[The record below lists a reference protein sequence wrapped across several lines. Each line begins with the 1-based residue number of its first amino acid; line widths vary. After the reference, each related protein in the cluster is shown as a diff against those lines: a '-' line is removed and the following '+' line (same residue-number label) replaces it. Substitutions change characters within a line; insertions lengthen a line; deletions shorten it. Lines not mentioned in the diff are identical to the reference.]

1 MKKIRMAFLAL
12 TVFALLATSTGC
24 GGGGG
29 GGSDDDDTPAAGF
42 VAVPGATFDGTTAI
56 TGSYVFIAGRTVT
69 IPSLLV
75 CDHEVTQAEYQSV
88 MGANPINSGTNRP
101 VEAVSRYYALVYCNK
116 RSLADG
122 RTPCYKIN
130 GKTNPSEWGTV
141 PTGSNST
148 WNSATCDFAAN
159 GYRLPTEAEWEY
171 LARGG
176 NLTNSGQTTYSG
188 SNTIGDVAWYTVNA
202 CDVGTSSPNY
212 GTHQVKTKNPN
223 GKTLYDMSGNVW
235 EWCWDWYGSIST
247 STPSA
252 GAASG
257 SYRVERG
264 GSWCN
269 DASYC
274 TVSSR
279 SYNNPDNHYYSYG
292 FRVVC
297 SRSE

>member
-1 MKKIRMAFLAL
+1 MAFLAL

-101 VEAVSRYYALVYCNK
+101 VEAVSWYYALVYCNK

-212 GTHQVKTKNPN
+212 WNAPGKDKESKRKDPLRHERERVGMVLGLVRLHKHEHPFRWCRVGVLPRRTRWQLVQRCVLLHCLQPELQQPGQPLLQLRLSRCLFQV
-223 GKTLYDMSGNVW
+223 
-235 EWCWDWYGSIST
+235 
-247 STPSA
+247 
-252 GAASG
+252 
-257 SYRVERG
+257 
-264 GSWCN
+264 
-269 DASYC
+269 
-274 TVSSR
+274 
-279 SYNNPDNHYYSYG
+279 
-292 FRVVC
+292 
-297 SRSE
+297 

>member
-1 MKKIRMAFLAL
+1 MVSGGGLIACAL
-12 TVFALLATSTGC
+12 SLLLVSC

-56 TGSYVFIAGRTVT
+56 TGSGVFIAGRTVT

-88 MGANPINSGTNRP
+88 MRANPSNFSGTNRP
-101 VEAVSRYYALVYCNK
+101 VETVSWYDALVYCNK

-122 RTPCYKIN
+122 RTPCYKIS
-130 GKTNPSEWGTV
+130 GKDTPSEWGAV
-141 PTGSNST
+141 PTSSNPT

-188 SNTIGDVAWYTVNA
+188 SNTIGSVAWYEENA
-202 CDVGTSSPNY
+202 RLVGTDSPDY
-212 GTHQVKTKNPN
+212 GTHPVKTKAKNALN
-223 GKTLYDMSGNVW
+223 LYDMSGNVW
-235 EWCWDWYGSIST
+235 EWCWDWNGSIST
-247 STPSA
+247 STPSS

-257 SYRVERG
+257 SHREIRG
-264 GSWCN
+264 GSWN
-269 DASYC
+269 RHASHC

-279 SYNNPDNHYYSYG
+279 SGGNYPSDLGYVIG